1 MEPETIY
8 PEARLKRTAGWSDS
22 GSLGISRVARKASD
36 RTMGALEIQRET
48 LGWRDSGYVF
58 GSLFHIIHPLPVFP
72 FPVLE

>member
-1 MEPETIY
+1 
-8 PEARLKRTAGWSDS
+8 
-22 GSLGISRVARKASD
+22 
-36 RTMGALEIQRET
+36 MGALEIQRET